1 MPSNRFRN
9 CRSLCQTSFLSAE
22 ADAAISQPQPNAAE
36 PAQVLDLDVPEPPR
50 QAPGSAEGQGP
61 DRSARALQCRG
72 EVHCGCQRQRP
83 VLYFDPPAAGPVG
96 IAGFGADD
104 RLLLDWSGKA
114 LSIARTAEG
123 GVKPKAI
130 GGTSVVLQSWKLGN
144 LNFDQ
149 PKVTNGE
156 GSLHLTARLSGT
168 P

>member
-1 MPSNRFRN
+1 MVKSIANANGNDRFY
-9 CRSLCQTSFLSAE
+9 TSIRL
-22 ADAAISQPQPNAAE
+22 
-36 PAQVLDLDVPEPPR
+36 PR
-50 QAPGSAEGQGP
+50 ELWGS
-61 DRSARALQCRG
+61 S
-72 EVHCGCQRQRP
+72 
-83 VLYFDPPAAGPVG
+83 
-96 IAGFGADD
+96 GFGPND

-114 LSIARTAEG
+114 LSIERANEG